1 MMRVML
7 VSNLAIDQRFVNGA
21 QGRVLHWFPAS
32 VMSKK
37 ALPASHPELLVRFAK
52 ESALQKP
59 EMYPDMDHMDVT
71 SRQETLVNVIGQPVV
86 LQISLVPA
94 YALTVHKVQAL
105 SIMHFVR
112 GCLEGVFAQ
121 GQVYVLVSRVTD
133 PRNFELLGIPPVDLL
148 EEVAEAWRV
157 AGMDVVECLRRA
169 TEVTCEWVYTPGDG
183 EIRDRLRPK
192 FISEHTV
199 PVRARKLAEI
209 LNPQPRASIV
219 IRKLLDWIDRVD
231 VASQRGE
238 PRPPFA
244 TSTGGPI
251 FPEDGDP
258 WWLTELSRRVREEP
272 EPVPGD
278 EDGPASGEE
287 GPDGDALI
295 DDEDPLSEGG
305 SEAGGPEN
313 VCQLA
318 PALGDHMAELAFDD
332 SMSDFSMAMPA
343 PLLPVA
349 SSESLLRESGGENPE
364 NSSSMGGS
372 LAEDPEFQRA
382 LYADIQLPYVDLA
395 LWRIFCCA
403 VAAAGSLEGLSVRI
417 EQERRLEVAESE
429 FVGKIR
435 SLSSSLPWKYIYAM
449 QNQARDPAYKDI
461 YIKWVNVARD
471 IIDGT
476 GF

>member
-1 MMRVML
+1 MMRVMR
-7 VSNLAIDQRFVNGA
+7 VSNLAIDQRFANGT

-71 SRQETLVNVIGQPVV
+71 SRQETLTNVIGQPVV

-105 SIMHFVR
+105 SIKHFVR

-148 EEVAEAWRV
+148 EEVAEAWRA
-157 AGMDVVECLRRA
+157 AGMDVVECLHRA
-169 TEVTCEWVYTPGDG
+169 TEVTCEWVYTPGDS

-231 VASQRGE
+231 IASQRSE

-244 TSTGGPI
+244 TPAEGPI
-251 FPEDGDP
+251 YPEDGDP

-272 EPVPGD
+272 EPAPGD

-287 GPDGDALI
+287 GPADDALT
-295 DDEDPLSEGG
+295 DDEDPLSEGE
-305 SEAGGPEN
+305 SKAGAPESG
-313 VCQLA
+313 CQPA
-318 PALGDHMAELAFDD
+318 PVPGDHVAELAWDN
-332 SMSDFSMAMPA
+332 SMPDVSMAMPA

-349 SSESLLRESGGENPE
+349 SSESLLRESGGKNPE
-364 NSSSMGGS
+364 NFSSTGGS

-395 LWRIFCCA
+395 LWRIFCHA
-403 VAAAGSLEGLSVRI
+403 AAAAGSLDSLSVRI
-417 EQERRLEVAESE
+417 EQERRLEVVESE
-429 FVGKIR
+429 FVEKIR

-461 YIKWVNVARD
+461 YIQWVNVARC
-471 IIDGT
+471 IIDGAS
-476 GF
+476 F